1 MLIIWVILAPSVF
14 WSSRGAH
21 GLSES
26 NETIPKFLSPGSG
39 LSWVAAL
46 PREGHTEACARQ
58 RLDPTKS
65 IVNLRGKVRI
75 NFTENAAVVEVRD
88 A

>member
-1 MLIIWVILAPSVF
+1 MLMLWVLLVSPVF

-26 NETIPKFLSPGSG
+26 NEMIPPFSSPGTG

-58 RLDPTKS
+58 SLDPTNS

-75 NFTENAAVVEVRD
+75 SFTEMQLL
-88 A
+88 